1 MCDFCILN
9 TFFILNFALSWNHW
23 FIYFRKRSLIF
34 VVHPIK
40 DLYDEML
47 MQKLSAP
54 SSIKIFWEIDISFTD
69 IFSKWNMNQEKLVAN
84 NRCRLL
90 MLTRSCKAPFSI
102 SKFFNNQL
110 HRMSKR
116 IQAMKTSLK
125 LLFFHNVFK
134 KTPKLLIKKKN
145 PSNYSSMSTDNHNI
159 LIFIHEIIIG

>member
-1 MCDFCILN
+1 M
-9 TFFILNFALSWNHW
+9 
-23 FIYFRKRSLIF
+23 LI
-34 VVHPIK
+34 
-40 DLYDEML
+40 
-47 MQKLSAP
+47 QKLSAP

-116 IQAMKTSLK
+116 IQAMKISLK

-134 KTPKLLIKKKN
+134 KTPKLLIKKTATVAVCLLITTVFAF
-145 PSNYSSMSTDNHNI
+145 SFI
-159 LIFIHEIIIG
+159 LLVYMR